1 MSISASMVKELRERT
16 GSGMMECKK
25 ALQDAS
31 GDMEVAVELLR
42 KSGLAKADKKA
53 GRIAAEGLIIVE
65 LSDDRKRAAVVE
77 VNCETDFVAKKDE
90 FQGFANKVAQRVLKS
105 SPESLEALLAMPL
118 EDGGV
123 SVDESRKELIAKIGE
138 NINVRRYTLVETNG
152 TLGAYLHGTR
162 IGVLVEMKG
171 GSEDL
176 AKDIAMHVA
185 ASRPV
190 CVNESE
196 VSADMIQKEREIF
209 AAQAEQSGKPAD
221 IIAKMVDG
229 RIKKFLAEV
238 TLVGQPFVKDQDT
251 TVAKLLDKAAA
262 TVLSFQRMELGE
274 GIEKKSENFVEEV
287 MAQAQAQG
295 K

>member
-1 MSISASMVKELRERT
+1 MSISATQVKELRERT

-25 ALQDAS
+25 ALQEAN
-31 GDMEVAVELLR
+31 GDMEIAVELLR

-53 GRIAAEGLIIVE
+53 GRIAAEGLVIVE
-65 LSDDRKRAAVVE
+65 LSADHKRAAIVE

-90 FQGFANKVAQRVLKS
+90 FQGYANKVAQCILTG
-105 SPESLEALLAMPL
+105 SPDSLEALLAMPL
-118 EDGGV
+118 QDGGV
-123 SVDESRKELIAKIGE
+123 SVDEARKELIAKIGE
-138 NINVRRYTLVETNG
+138 NINVRRFTLVETNG
-152 TLGAYLHGTR
+152 VLGAYLHGTR

-176 AKDIAMHVA
+176 AKDIAMHIA

-196 VSADMIQKEREIF
+196 VSAELIQKEREIF

-221 IIAKMVDG
+221 IISKMVDG

-238 TLVGQPFVKDQDT
+238 TLVGQPFVKDPET
-251 TVAKLLDKAAA
+251 TVAKLLEKAGA
-262 TVLSFQRMELGE
+262 TVLSFQRVELGE
-274 GIEKKSENFVEEV
+274 GIEKKTENFVEEV

>member
-1 MSISASMVKELRERT
+1 MSISATQVKELRERT

-25 ALQDAS
+25 ALVDAG
-31 GDMEVAVELLR
+31 GDMEAAVEILR

-53 GRIAAEGLIIVE
+53 GRVAAEGLIIIE
-65 LSDDRKRAAVVE
+65 LSDDHKRAAVVE
-77 VNCETDFVAKKDE
+77 VNCETDFVAKKEE

-105 SPESLEALLAMPL
+105 GPVTLEGLLEMPL
-118 EDGGV
+118 EDGGA
-123 SVDESRKELIAKIGE
+123 SVDDARKELIAKLGE
-138 NINVRRYTLVETNG
+138 NMNVRRFTLVETNG

-171 GSEDL
+171 GNEDL
-176 AKDIAMHVA
+176 ARDIAMHVA

-190 CVNESE
+190 CVSEDE
-196 VSADMIQKEREIF
+196 VSAEMIDKEREIF

-221 IIAKMVDG
+221 IIAKMVEG

-238 TLVGQPFVKDQDT
+238 TLLGQPFVKDPET
-251 TVAKLLDKAAA
+251 TVSKLLGKAGA

-274 GIEKKSENFVEEV
+274 GIEKKTENFAEEV
-287 MAQAQAQG
+287 MAQARG